1 MRPRTLTALAVMGLA
16 AAAPLG
22 LGAQQTT
29 LGTGNKSCTLKPG
42 ADCSRVVHKWTAEF
56 HGDAHG
62 AKFTRADL
70 RGADLRGADLR
81 GADFRGATLRH
92 ADLREANLKGAR
104 FGLVTRVGKRANQSC
119 AACGNGQFML
129 GAGDLTGA
137 NLANASLQG
146 ATFFYSKFT
155 NVNLQGANLGGA
167 WLQGA
172 TFNGSNLAG
181 ASLSKAW
188 LNCPGP
194 NGCETYLATAGPNLV
209 TFNDSDM
216 SGTDFTGADFTGP
229 ISGTVVF
236 SNTNLTAA
244 RFNGAQL
251 ARATFLR
258 ANLTGASLTGAGL
271 LGAAMLGTN
280 LSGATVTGA
289 QLRDVI
295 WDRSTCPDGTLTA
308 TGC

>member
-1 MRPRTLTALAVMGLA
+1 MRPSNLATLAAVGLAV
-16 AAAPLG
+16 AAPLG
-22 LGAQQTT
+22 VGAQQTT
-29 LGTGNKSCTLKPG
+29 IGMGNKSCTLKPG
-42 ADCSRVVHKWTAEF
+42 ADCSRVVHKWSAAF

-92 ADLREANLKGAR
+92 ADLRDANLKGAR
-104 FGLVTRVGKRANQSC
+104 FGLVTRMGKRANQLC
-119 AACGNGQFML
+119 AACGDGQFVL
-129 GAGDLTGA
+129 GAGDLTGLNLAGA
-137 NLANASLQG
+137 NLAA
-146 ATFFYSKFT
+146 AKFFYSKFT
-155 NVNLQGANLGGA
+155 NVNLQGANLGRA

-172 TFNGSNLAG
+172 TFKGSNFAG
-181 ASLSKAW
+181 ASLSKAV
-188 LNCPGP
+188 LNCSGP
-194 NGCETYLATAGPNLV
+194 NGCESYFAVAGPNVV

-229 ISGTVVF
+229 VSGTVVF
-236 SNTNLTAA
+236 SDTNLTAA

-271 LGAAMLGTN
+271 FGAAMLGTN